1 MFRRK
6 RSASNPVRFII
17 PIETLFQAD
26 DSKPR
31 PGSTTPS
38 AAAALAASQAFL
50 ANRASNANLSA
61 SAAAAAL
68 RSHTASPIPVGQVQ
82 TKRMQRRESVT
93 SVGSVPTRPGGLQ
106 RRGSGGSMTDRTFR
120 EPSPSRPER
129 PASSHGPYP
138 KYSDDVAPPVPLVPQ
153 RYASPSP
160 LPRKQ
165 GTHPA
170 SVESSPSNN
179 PASPRASA
187 GRNTRP
193 ARGHG
198 SAPASKILTSEA
210 LDVERVGQAQQ
221 AANQATNRSS
231 VNFSRPMSPQNT
243 PITASPNEGRVRSPP
258 PEVETSGRLRPN
270 PLDNP
275 AGSPQNP
282 PAKTKMSLQSI
293 GAEDAPLKPPTVIGG
308 LTREET
314 SASPSQGSA
323 DRLAP
328 RAVPEFALNQTLGP
342 LKAKKKKKKMT
353 APAGMLPDR
362 EQNEGFGN
370 AYPSDTESVLSDV
383 SSTTDR
389 SRKSSARSTGFL
401 TKQPSIVRED
411 REGEEKEEPLAYNSK
426 FTPKN
431 AKVGAIGTSMPAN
444 SSKAVSK
451 QPQHAKSSSL
461 PGKQHVKD
469 VPSLEVP
476 SASRPTSLSPS
487 RAAHFSA
494 QPVYDSPD
502 GTKHQPPARSV
513 SPAKSALKYS
523 PSRGQSPAISRSKGR
538 KIGETSDTGSALS
551 EDGERLSEKMRKTA
565 RVSFDDTSISV
576 GQAADAVP
584 SDSPV
589 ILSPQDQS
597 KPEYWNSLSDNA
609 MRSNPPE
616 VEQGDE
622 LIQPTP
628 VLPHF
633 GSVRTRREQAEP
645 ALTKPIVASTDQGM
659 PNPTER
665 QTSSASSAGAPVS
678 QDATANEVEA
688 SIPVPPG
695 PTSDI
700 QQQGSSTLTKPASN
714 HVVSSNQPSVEG
726 KTLGTAVTA
735 VQGQTKD
742 IMPEAVNQSPHA
754 REPTELSSGLV
765 PSISVLPATPGIES
779 TNDQNGWLGMPGGFP
794 GPGAVP
800 STKPEEGG
808 QETDAAA
815 ESLVAHEVSPP
826 TQTTDR
832 PSTPVTPATV
842 GIAEPEPPEAAS
854 QHEAGSP
861 HVGEVADALRT
872 QIDPH
877 SGEESADDGSIYSDA
892 AEDQSENEGDGFG
905 SINAIV
911 ESPASPDFSVPA
923 KPPPSSPTPN
933 SSEELSQRL
942 ASTNQG
948 TEDAQSPHGGDWD
961 RAQAYWS
968 GLSQARKQQLEHAA
982 LPGAVDERIIPD
994 RTMRGN
1000 DSVVKR
1006 KKKTKT
1012 AQPPVKPN
1020 DVPTTAAGTQKLK
1033 SIASAGQ
1040 SGTYEARP
1048 RSDAE
1053 SSAKRSAKLPPPRS
1067 GPGGMKQSTNTQS
1080 AGSKDPL
1087 RGKARA
1093 TSAVPMIDYSRDPTI
1108 VTTGPATAGSGT
1120 QPKASLTP
1128 VNARQKR
1135 LAPRSKVTNNRS
1147 NDSDSDSS
1155 FKRVRAS
1162 TPDTG
1167 RYQMKRTMRSQSTS
1181 KDASQYADRAGSLT
1195 SRTAS
1200 PAIPGGRRP
1209 FSAVGP
1215 GGGMRTSMR
1224 SSLDAGKSKP
1234 KSLRNSID
1242 STAAGRTKSPSR
1254 FSFGLGSKPKIGEG
1268 KSAETGPLAQPSRFG
1283 DSSDEELPPMR
1294 SSRFE
1299 DSSDDDEPDSLAP
1312 VRGIPRRIDE
1322 GDSTDLEDSSTENV
1336 GGPTRGKSNDTQ
1348 PTSISARSA
1357 LPEGH
1362 ALASGSLRVAPGD
1375 EPATSGMG
1383 MGLQAKKAAEKD
1395 RKKRSFFGGLGSRRK
1410 DEASRT
1416 RQAASDRSPQLSA
1429 PMGSLQ
1435 EVAVPSPA
1443 ATPSKK
1449 AAAVGMGSPSTM
1461 GTSQPSSAQASPKPP
1476 KLQRR
1481 HTPRRLTSTGDV
1493 SWPSGKPAGQ
1503 AKSAPVSRPRTS
1515 DGPGPKSPVH
1525 RPDAG
1530 GRRVTEQGARTVIS
1544 KPTDGAVK
1552 AEKKRKFP
1560 MLRKAFGLH
1569 A

>member
-1 MFRRK
+1 
-6 RSASNPVRFII
+6 
-17 PIETLFQAD
+17 
-26 DSKPR
+26 
-31 PGSTTPS
+31 
-38 AAAALAASQAFL
+38 
-50 ANRASNANLSA
+50 
-61 SAAAAAL
+61 
-68 RSHTASPIPVGQVQ
+68 
-82 TKRMQRRESVT
+82 
-93 SVGSVPTRPGGLQ
+93 
-106 RRGSGGSMTDRTFR
+106 MTDRTFR
-120 EPSPSRPER
+120 EPSPSRIER

-138 KYSDDVAPPVPLVPQ
+138 KYSGDVAPPVPLVPQ

-160 LPRKQ
+160 LPWKS

-170 SVESSPSNN
+170 SVESSSSNN

-187 GRNTRP
+187 GRKPRP
-193 ARGHG
+193 AKGPA
-198 SAPASKILTSEA
+198 SAPASKLLTGEA
-210 LDVERVGQAQQ
+210 LEVKKVGQAQQ

-258 PEVETSGRLRPN
+258 PEVEASAGRLRPN
-270 PLDNP
+270 PLEN
-275 AGSPQNP
+275 ATGSPQSP
-282 PAKTKMSLQSI
+282 PAKTKRSLQSI
-293 GAEDAPLKPPTVIGG
+293 KTEDAPLQAPMAIGNPAW
-308 LTREET
+308 EET
-314 SASPSQGSA
+314 SASLSQGS
-323 DRLAP
+323 P
-328 RAVPEFALNQTLGP
+328 QTLGP
-342 LKAKKKKKKMT
+342 LKAKKKKKKT
-353 APAGMLPDR
+353 IAPAGMLSDR

-389 SRKSSARSTGFL
+389 SRKPNARSTGFL

-411 REGEEKEEPLAYNSK
+411 REGEEKEEPVAYNAK

-431 AKVGAIGTSMPAN
+431 AKAEAVGTFMSAN

-469 VPSLEVP
+469 APSLEVP
-476 SASRPTSLSPS
+476 SSSRPTSLSPS

-502 GTKHQPPARSV
+502 GTKHQPPARSM
-513 SPAKSALKYS
+513 SPAKSALKHS
-523 PSRGQSPAISRSKGR
+523 PSRGHSPAISRSKAR
-538 KIGETSDTGSALS
+538 TIGEASDTGSVPS
-551 EDGERLSEKMRKTA
+551 EEGERHSEKARKTA
-565 RVSFDDTSISV
+565 RVSFDDNSVFV

-584 SDSPV
+584 SGSPV

-597 KPEYWNSLSDNA
+597 KPKNWNSSSDNA
-609 MRSNPPE
+609 TRSNPPE

-622 LIQPTP
+622 AIQPTP
-628 VLPHF
+628 VLPRF

-645 ALTKPIVASTDQGM
+645 ALTKPIVVSPDQRVSTPKEQ
-659 PNPTER
+659 
-665 QTSSASSAGAPVS
+665 QTSSASPAGAPVS
-678 QDATANEVEA
+678 QHAIANDAEV
-688 SIPVPPG
+688 SIPVSPSPSG
-695 PTSDI
+695 DTKQP
-700 QQQGSSTLTKPASN
+700 GSSTLTDSAGN
-714 HVVSSNQPSVEG
+714 DVVPSNQLSVDG
-726 KTLGTAVTA
+726 QAMGTAGTT

-742 IMPEAVNQSPHA
+742 AVPEAVNQLPHA
-754 REPTELSSGLV
+754 RESAGVSSGLV
-765 PSISVLPATPGIES
+765 PSISVLPATPGIEN
-779 TNDQNGWLGMPGGFP
+779 TNDQNEWLGMPGGFP
-794 GPGAVP
+794 GPGTVP
-800 STKPEEGG
+800 STKPEEGK
-808 QETDAAA
+808 QEDDAAA
-815 ESLVAHEVSPP
+815 ESSPSNSAVPAFAAHEDSLP
-826 TQTTDR
+826 TQNIDR

-861 HVGEVADALRT
+861 HVGEVAEALRT
-872 QIDPH
+872 QIDSH

-905 SINAIV
+905 SINAII
-911 ESPASPDFSVPA
+911 ESPASPDFSTPA
-923 KPPPSSPTPN
+923 KPPPTSATPSST
-933 SSEELSQRL
+933 ERLSQRL

-948 TEDAQSPHGGDWD
+948 TEDAEPPHEGDWD

-1000 DSVVKR
+1000 DSVVK
-1006 KKKTKT
+1006 KKKKIKN
-1012 AQPPVKPN
+1012 AQPHVKPDDN
-1020 DVPTTAAGTQKLK
+1020 PTAAAGSQKPK
-1033 SIASAGQ
+1033 SIASAGHN
-1040 SGTYEARP
+1040 STYEARP

-1053 SSAKRSAKLPPPRS
+1053 TSTKRSAKPPPPKS
-1067 GPGGMKQSTNTQS
+1067 GPAGKKQSTLTQS
-1080 AGSKDPL
+1080 AGSRDSL
-1087 RGKARA
+1087 RGKTRP

-1108 VTTGPATAGSGT
+1108 VTTGPAIAGSGT

-1128 VNARQKR
+1128 VTARQKR
-1135 LAPRSKVTNNRS
+1135 LAAKPKVTHNKS

-1162 TPDTG
+1162 STDTG

-1181 KDASQYADRAGSLT
+1181 KDASQYADRGGSLT

-1215 GGGMRTSMR
+1215 SGGMRTSMR
-1224 SSLDAGKSKP
+1224 SSIDAGKTKP

-1242 STAAGRTKSPSR
+1242 STTAGRTKSPSR
-1254 FSFGLGSKPKIGEG
+1254 FSFGLGSRPKIGEG
-1268 KSAETGPLAQPSRFG
+1268 KSAETNLSAHPSRFG

-1294 SSRFE
+1294 GSRFE
-1299 DSSDDDEPDSLAP
+1299 DSSDDDDPNSLAP

-1336 GGPTRGKSNDTQ
+1336 RGPTSGKSNDTQ

-1375 EPATSGMG
+1375 EAATTGMG

-1416 RQAASDRSPQLSA
+1416 RQPTSERSPQLSA
-1429 PMGSLQ
+1429 PMVSLQ
-1435 EVAVPSPA
+1435 EGAVPSPG

-1449 AAAVGMGSPSTM
+1449 AATAVMGSPSTM
-1461 GTSQPSSAQASPKPP
+1461 GMSQPSSAQASPKSP

-1481 HTPRRLTSTGDV
+1481 HTPKRLTSTGDV
-1493 SWPSGKPAGQ
+1493 SWPSGSLPGP
-1503 AKSAPVSRPRTS
+1503 AKSAPFSRPRTS
-1515 DGPGPKSPVH
+1515 DGPGPRSPIH

-1530 GRRVTEQGARTVIS
+1530 GRRVTEQGAGTIIS
-1544 KPTDGAVK
+1544 KPTDVAVK